1 LDEEQKAYR
10 REKRRER
17 EADLA
22 KRDFVRAG
30 MGHRQGREF
39 FYWLLGITGLKSN
52 PFTTNALSTA
62 FRCGEANIGQ
72 QIEGLLIEVA
82 PKLYLEMLEE
92 QESGRSRTDDSDP
105 ADNPGDGAAQD

>member
-30 MGHRQGREF
+30 MQHRQGREF
-39 FYWLLGITGLKSN
+39 FYWLLAITGLKSN
-52 PFTTNALSTA
+52 PFTTNALTMS
-62 FRCGEANIGQ
+62 FKCGEANIGQ
-72 QIEGLLIEVA
+72 QVQGLLIEVA

-92 QESGRSRTDDSDP
+92 QESDRSSTESDP
-105 ADNPGDGAAQD
+105 DPDGPPG